1 MENDADTIKNYRDPS
16 FVLGWKPALAPIIL
30 TPPAALNI
38 AMGQTATF
46 TVTAAAVPEPA
57 YQWQRNGVAL
67 KDGENVSGATT
78 ATLKLSS
85 AATASAGNYTVVV
98 TNASGSAT
106 SSPAALAVK

>member
-1 MENDADTIKNYRDPS
+1 
-16 FVLGWKPALAPIIL
+16 
-30 TPPAALNI
+30 
-38 AMGQTATF
+38 MGQTATF